1 MFDLDIQE
9 EELITNRA
17 SKNTSIT
24 TSKNSM
30 EFGTKLHEL
39 MEVIDFN
46 TKDISFVKEKKMID
60 IINKFFDCEL
70 LHNVKNGKIYK
81 EYAFYDDE
89 NEVSGIID
97 LMIEYEQNIDII
109 DYKSNN
115 INDDEY
121 VEQLRIY
128 REFVS
133 KSFKKDVNTYLYS
146 LMKGTYIK
154 VD

>member
-1 MFDLDIQE
+1 
-9 EELITNRA
+9 
-17 SKNTSIT
+17 
-24 TSKNSM
+24 M
-30 EFGTKLHEL
+30 EK
-39 MEVIDFN
+39 
-46 TKDISFVKEKKMID
+46 
-60 IINKFFDCEL
+60 IILN
-70 LHNVKNGKIYK
+70 
-81 EYAFYDDE
+81 
-89 NEVSGIID
+89 GIID

-121 VEQLRIY
+121 VEQLLVY

-133 KSFKKDVNTYLYS
+133 KRFKKDVNTYLYS